1 MKNLRQI
8 TAISLLGS
16 LWCIVEIYGDLL
28 LRTLQ
33 IPLRGALL
41 MSFGVIILSVAR
53 FTIPGKWVILIL
65 GILTATLKLMVLGVL
80 SVWPSLGILIETFLV
95 QIIFFVGKPNRIQV
109 VTAATVGVVWSF
121 FHPFFTQGLIA
132 GVGIYKVY
140 LNVAQKG
147 MDIFQMGTFSP
158 FKFLILW
165 FFIHVLVGF
174 IAGNIAWQLVKL
186 IYHRVGSFSPIAS
199 LETSSLQTK

>member
-8 TAISLLGS
+8 TTIALLGS

-53 FTIPGKWVILIL
+53 FTIPGKWVILTL
-65 GILTATLKLMVLGVL
+65 GILTATLKLMILGVL

-95 QIIFFVGKPNRIQV
+95 QIVFFIGKPSRIQV
-109 VTAATVGVVWSF
+109 VTAATISVVWSF
-121 FHPFFTQGLIA
+121 FHPFLTLGLFA
-132 GVGIYKVY
+132 GTGIYKVY
-140 LNVAQKG
+140 LNIAQKG
-147 MDIFQMGTFSP
+147 IDFFQMGTFSP

-165 FFIHVLVGF
+165 FFVHVLVGF
-174 IAGNIAWQLVKL
+174 IAGNVAWQMVKL
-186 IYHRVGSFSPIAS
+186 IYHRVGSFSQIAS
-199 LETSSLQTK
+199 LETSSTK